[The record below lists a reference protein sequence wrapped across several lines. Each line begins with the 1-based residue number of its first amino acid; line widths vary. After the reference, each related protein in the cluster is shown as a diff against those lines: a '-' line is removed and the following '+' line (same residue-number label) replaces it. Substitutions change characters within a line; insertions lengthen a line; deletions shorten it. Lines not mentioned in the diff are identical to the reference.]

1 MKKHWFWQ
9 MFLAC
14 IGCCILIP
22 ALQLLLWSVT
32 ERWPWPGL
40 LPESL
45 SLRTVKELFF
55 GSARL
60 PKLLLSSISLGLTV
74 ALLGTVI
81 GICTARATEL
91 HRFRGK
97 GLVSFGA
104 FLPLLVPGTVFAMG
118 IQITM
123 PLAHSLVLQTG

>member
-14 IGCCILIP
+14 MGCCIFVP

-55 GSARL
+55 GSAKL
-60 PKLLLSSISLGLTV
+60 PQLLLSSISLGLTV
-74 ALLGTVI
+74 AFLGTII
-81 GICTARATEL
+81 GICTASCIGSGARGWYPSVPFCRCWCRA
-91 HRFRGK
+91 RF
-97 GLVSFGA
+97 S
-104 FLPLLVPGTVFAMG
+104 PWVFR
-118 IQITM
+118 
-123 PLAHSLVLQTG
+123 SL